1 MAETEA
7 TNQSNAMTT
16 KTNVAAAG
24 VRVEVTMVVR
34 AGDQAAVAHL
44 GTIVE
49 LVYRVAIE
57 Y

>member
-1 MAETEA
+1 
-7 TNQSNAMTT
+7 MTT
-16 KTNVAAAG
+16 KMSVAAAV
-24 VRVEVTMVVR
+24 VRVEVTMVVP

-49 LVYRVAIE
+49 LVYRAAIE